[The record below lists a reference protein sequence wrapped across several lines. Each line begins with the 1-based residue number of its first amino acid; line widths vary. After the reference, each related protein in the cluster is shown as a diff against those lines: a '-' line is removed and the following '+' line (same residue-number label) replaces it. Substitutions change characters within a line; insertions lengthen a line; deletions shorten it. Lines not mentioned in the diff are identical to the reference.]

1 MTSRHWEENL
11 DSLTEK
17 QEAKYYD
24 AIEVLRKMRKGEAL
38 TNASKDVRVSPT
50 TVKKYVGS
58 ALVKTKRRI
67 VPHKEDG
74 LLRRTKIYEN
84 GRLVS
89 IQVRGNKKA
98 SRILAYRDSV
108 ERRIDN
114 DKKDAL
120 VPFEG
125 IVVTDFEGKRHRLE
139 TDVSKLKAILEKHEE
154 SNDPYGH
161 GRG

>member
-11 DSLTEK
+11 DSLTPK

-24 AIEVLRKMRKGEAL
+24 AIEVLRKMRKGETL

-125 IVVTDFEGKRHRLE
+125 LVVTDFEGKRHRLE